1 MKRIIFVLSVFFSC
15 LQPTIAQSLKPVQI
29 SFYPVLHDPHEL
41 LKSISDKLLP
51 YQKHITTRPLEKYF
65 GRFNDEIY
73 NNEDAG
79 EADST
84 AAFKKRFGT
93 LPDTEGYVAAAA
105 AEAADNGEDVA
116 ATQTSY
122 VQVNP
127 QDENTVMK
135 LLKLAREKQLYDTS
149 RYMFG
154 FGLNR
159 MMGDWSI
166 LCALDKK
173 SPYAIPSA
181 SFTAVHKEESSE
193 GSVTGSLKLTRQ
205 DAKRLVR
212 LYNNPQKDD
221 VYMVID
227 GELRWPID
235 KENVPV
241 NRRISFWQEAK
252 NVSDGNLFMKRL
264 QASVVKEPPYKPLL
278 PSQYRVGDTITYRI
292 KVDSDMDWITGIHTF
307 KLVPLAVGD
316 VYRIECIVEGL
327 DVKQPSWASS
337 AYDRELNNLEVK
349 VLKQML
355 KQHFIIETSN
365 LTGETSVEI
374 KDKNQFD
381 QWYKNLKKWCEAS
394 WKRDKRFSKVTD
406 ETMGTTEGESL
417 LFHLDEFIDDGALQ
431 YLPELDAIIAPEMYF
446 EEGDTTGRGYFDL
459 LGDYGTYSISKNEQG
474 TIISL
479 KGDPEVKEDDLVDD
493 SDPAIQDLKTK
504 IDAYEYY
511 YDTKGNLMKVKG
523 KVRRNL
529 YNKDFVI
536 ERIM

>member
-159 MMGDWSI
+159 MMDDWSI

-235 KENVPV
+235 KENVPI

-292 KVDSDMDWITGIHTF
+292 KVDSYMDWITGTHTF
-307 KLVPLAVGD
+307 KLVPLAIGD
-316 VYRIECIVEGL
+316 VYWIECIVEGL

-536 ERIM
+536 ERMM

>member
-84 AAFKKRFGT
+84 AAFKKHFGT

-159 MMGDWSI
+159 MMDDWSI

-235 KENVPV
+235 KENVPI

-292 KVDSDMDWITGIHTF
+292 KVDSYMDWITGTHTF
-307 KLVPLAVGD
+307 KLVPLAIGD
-316 VYRIECIVEGL
+316 VYWIECIVEGL

-504 IDAYEYY
+504 TDAYEYY

-536 ERIM
+536 ERMM

>member
-1 MKRIIFVLSVFFSC
+1 MKRIIFVLSVFVSC

-149 RYMFG
+149 RYMFD

-159 MMGDWSI
+159 MMDDWSI

-241 NRRISFWQEAK
+241 NRTISFWQEAK

-292 KVDSDMDWITGIHTF
+292 KVDSYMDWITGTHTF
-307 KLVPLAVGD
+307 KLVPLAIGD
-316 VYRIECIVEGL
+316 VYWIECIVEGL

-536 ERIM
+536 ERMM

>member
-1 MKRIIFVLSVFFSC
+1 
-15 LQPTIAQSLKPVQI
+15 
-29 SFYPVLHDPHEL
+29 
-41 LKSISDKLLP
+41 
-51 YQKHITTRPLEKYF
+51 
-65 GRFNDEIY
+65 
-73 NNEDAG
+73 
-79 EADST
+79 
-84 AAFKKRFGT
+84 T

-159 MMGDWSI
+159 MMDDWSI

-181 SFTAVHKEESSE
+181 SFTAVHKEESSD
-193 GSVTGSLKLTRQ
+193 GSVTGSLRLTRQ

-278 PSQYRVGDTITYRI
+278 PSQYRVGDTLIYRI
-292 KVDSDMDWITGIHTF
+292 KVDSDMDWITGTHTF

-327 DVKQPSWASS
+327 DVKQPSWVSS

-474 TIISL
+474 TIITL

-504 IDAYEYY
+504 TDAYEYY

-536 ERIM
+536 ERMM

>member
-84 AAFKKRFGT
+84 AAFKKHFGT

-159 MMGDWSI
+159 MMDDWSI

-235 KENVPV
+235 KENVPI

-278 PSQYRVGDTITYRI
+278 PSQYRVGDTLTYRI
-292 KVDSDMDWITGIHTF
+292 KVDSDMDWITGTHTF
-307 KLVPLAVGD
+307 KLVPLAIGD
-316 VYRIECIVEGL
+316 VYWIECIVEGL

-459 LGDYGTYSISKNEQG
+459 LGDYGTYSISKKEQG
-474 TIISL
+474 TIITL

-504 IDAYEYY
+504 TDAYEYY

-536 ERIM
+536 ERMM

>member
-1 MKRIIFVLSVFFSC
+1 M
-15 LQPTIAQSLKPVQI
+15 
-29 SFYPVLHDPHEL
+29 
-41 LKSISDKLLP
+41 
-51 YQKHITTRPLEKYF
+51 
-65 GRFNDEIY
+65 
-73 NNEDAG
+73 
-79 EADST
+79 
-84 AAFKKRFGT
+84 
-93 LPDTEGYVAAAA
+93 
-105 AEAADNGEDVA
+105 
-116 ATQTSY
+116 
-122 VQVNP
+122 
-127 QDENTVMK
+127 
-135 LLKLAREKQLYDTS
+135 
-149 RYMFG
+149 
-154 FGLNR
+154 
-159 MMGDWSI
+159 
-166 LCALDKK
+166 
-173 SPYAIPSA
+173 
-181 SFTAVHKEESSE
+181 
-193 GSVTGSLKLTRQ
+193 
-205 DAKRLVR
+205 VR

-235 KENVPV
+235 KENVPI

-278 PSQYRVGDTITYRI
+278 PSQYRVGDTLTYRI
-292 KVDSDMDWITGIHTF
+292 KVDSGMNWITGTHTF

-446 EEGDTTGRGYFDL
+446 EEGDTAGRGYFDL
-459 LGDYGTYSISKNEQG
+459 LGDYGTYSISKKEQG
-474 TIISL
+474 TIITL

-536 ERIM
+536 ERMM

>member
-1 MKRIIFVLSVFFSC
+1 MKRIIFVLSVFVSC

-227 GELRWPID
+227 GELRWPVD
-235 KENVPV
+235 KENVPI

-278 PSQYRVGDTITYRI
+278 PSQYRVGDTLTYRI
-292 KVDSDMDWITGIHTF
+292 KIDSDMDWITGTHTF

-316 VYRIECIVEGL
+316 VYQIECIVEGL

-394 WKRDKRFSKVTD
+394 WKRDKRFSKVT
-406 ETMGTTEGESL
+406 
-417 LFHLDEFIDDGALQ
+417 
-431 YLPELDAIIAPEMYF
+431 
-446 EEGDTTGRGYFDL
+446 RW
-459 LGDYGTYSISKNEQG
+459 
-474 TIISL
+474 
-479 KGDPEVKEDDLVDD
+479 
-493 SDPAIQDLKTK
+493 
-504 IDAYEYY
+504 
-511 YDTKGNLMKVKG
+511 
-523 KVRRNL
+523 
-529 YNKDFVI
+529 
-536 ERIM
+536 

>member
-1 MKRIIFVLSVFFSC
+1 MKRIIFVLSVFVSC
-15 LQPTIAQSLKPVQI
+15 LQLTIAQSLKPVQI

-51 YQKHITTRPLEKYF
+51 YQKHITTQPLEKYF

-73 NNEDAG
+73 NNGDVG

-105 AEAADNGEDVA
+105 AEAADSGEDVA
-116 ATQTSY
+116 ATLTSY

-159 MMGDWSI
+159 MMDDWSI

-235 KENVPV
+235 KENVPI

-278 PSQYRVGDTITYRI
+278 PSQYRVGDTLTYRI
-292 KVDSDMDWITGIHTF
+292 KVDSDMDWITGTHTF

-479 KGDPEVKEDDLVDD
+479 KGDPEIKEDDLVDD

-504 IDAYEYY
+504 TDA
-511 YDTKGNLMKVKG
+511 
-523 KVRRNL
+523 
-529 YNKDFVI
+529 
-536 ERIM
+536 

>member
-1 MKRIIFVLSVFFSC
+1 MKRIIFVLSVFVSC

-159 MMGDWSI
+159 MMDDWSI

-241 NRRISFWQEAK
+241 NRTISFWQEAK

-292 KVDSDMDWITGIHTF
+292 KVDSYMDWITGTHTF
-307 KLVPLAVGD
+307 KLVPLAIGD
-316 VYRIECIVEGL
+316 VYWIECIVEGL

-493 SDPAIQDLKTK
+493 SDPSIQDLKTK

-536 ERIM
+536 ERMM

>member
-1 MKRIIFVLSVFFSC
+1 MKRIIFVLSVFVSC
-15 LQPTIAQSLKPVQI
+15 LQLTIAQSLKPVQI

-105 AEAADNGEDVA
+105 AEAADNGEDGA

-212 LYNNPQKDD
+212 LYNNLQKDD

-278 PSQYRVGDTITYRI
+278 PSQYRVGDTLTYRI
-292 KVDSDMDWITGIHTF
+292 KVDSDIDWITGSHTF
-307 KLVPLAVGD
+307 QLVPLAVGD

-459 LGDYGTYSISKNEQG
+459 LGDYGTYSISQNEQG